1 MDAPRVGQG
10 PASGMLAHVLESFD
24 STTRLVLAL
33 LFVEHLTVEETAQAL
48 GLEVSQVDR
57 TRALAR
63 DRLAARMNARIQ
75 DHPEGRA
82 A

>member
-1 MDAPRVGQG
+1 MDTPRAGHDA
-10 PASGMLAHVLESFD
+10 ASGVLAHALESFD
-24 STTRLVLAL
+24 ATTRLVLAL

-63 DRLAARMNARIQ
+63 DRLAARVNAGSGRQ
-75 DHPEGRA
+75 PEGRA

>member
-1 MDAPRVGQG
+1 MDTPRVGQS
-10 PASGMLAHVLESFD
+10 PASGMLAHALESFD
-24 STTRLVLAL
+24 ATTRLVLAL

-48 GLEVSQVDR
+48 DLEVSQVDR

-63 DRLAARMNARIQ
+63 DRLAARMNARMQ
-75 DHPEGRA
+75 EHPEGRA